1 MLNYLTLIFV
11 CQLMGEL
18 ITGASG
24 LPIPGPVLGM
34 VLLFGFLIWRGDV
47 PSPLGEVAG
56 SLQRAMSLL
65 FVPAGAGVILHAHLL
80 ADALLPLGLALLVST
95 IVAVLITGFMMVW
108 LSKEGQDG

>member
-11 CQLMGEL
+11 CQLLGEM
-18 ITGASG
+18 ITGALG

-34 VLLFGFLIWRGDV
+34 VLLFGFLMWRGNV

-95 IVAVLITGFMMVW
+95 VLAVLVTGFIMVW
-108 LSKEGQDG
+108 LSKGQADG